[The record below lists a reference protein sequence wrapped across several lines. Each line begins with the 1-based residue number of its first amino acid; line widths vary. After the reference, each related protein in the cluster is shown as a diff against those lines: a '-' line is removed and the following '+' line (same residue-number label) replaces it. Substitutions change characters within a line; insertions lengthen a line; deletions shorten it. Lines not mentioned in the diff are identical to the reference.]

1 MTIYNRVDCC
11 SDRLEGAMISLFSSD
26 GTQVVVERSIGAVQ
40 QKMTLDFSDSSNML
54 FLFYLSVL
62 SVVIGPFLRYVLSYP
77 GHHFAPS
84 DTSLRMKDEKTGP
97 EFLNVEFA
105 QRKIQGEISSLQ

>member
-40 QKMTLDFSDSSNML
+40 QKMTLDFSDSRYIASKVRVWIPEGR
-54 FLFYLSVL
+54 SGVL
-62 SVVIGPFLRYVLSYP
+62 SL
-77 GHHFAPS
+77 A
-84 DTSLRMKDEKTGP
+84 E
-97 EFLNVEFA
+97 VEVY
-105 QRKIQGEISSLQ
+105 GY